1 MDLIWEYFIVTFTH
15 QIFQQTSG
23 DEACFVV
30 KDLSKFNSLDE
41 EFNFLNYFKK
51 DYHLI

>member
-23 DEACFVV
+23 GEACFNV
-30 KDLSKFNSLDE
+30 KDLSTLNSLDE
-41 EFNFLNYFKK
+41 ELNFLNYF
-51 DYHLI
+51 